1 MINIF
6 NLNQSRDEKEVKKI
20 EIYRKVLDKVHF
32 KIQENSKRNISF
44 CFYTIPNFI
53 LGLPAYDHLSCADYI
68 VDKLRKNGFIV
79 LYTHPNLL
87 YVSWNHVP
95 SSIKYPSIRQ
105 LELNMITNPNT
116 DYSKLVYGYNYQP
129 QPPALTYFDST
140 SEITSKNNKYNDTD
154 SNSNYNR
161 NLTYMK

>member
-87 YVSWNHVP
+87 YVSWNHIP

-116 DYSKLVYGYNYQP
+116 DYSKLVYGYNYQEH
-129 QPPALTYFDST
+129 QPRTLTYFDSA
-140 SEITSKNNKYNDTD
+140 SEIQSTSNRYMDTE
-154 SNSNYNR
+154 SNSNR
-161 NLTYMK
+161 SLTYMK